1 MDLTTQAT
9 NLSELVLSYSIMNPV
24 QLWNGLKI
32 FRMSANSKLFSKYI
46 ITVILVSL
54 EMSLPINHYSVFV
67 LFVSSFQL
75 EFYPSDYSSLI
86 NREV

>member
-1 MDLTTQAT
+1 
-9 NLSELVLSYSIMNPV
+9 
-24 QLWNGLKI
+24 
-32 FRMSANSKLFSKYI
+32 MSANSKLFSKYV

-54 EMSLPINHYSVFV
+54 EMSLPINHYTVFV
-67 LFVSSFQL
+67 LFVSSFPL